1 MEQEYE
7 ISAEDW
13 NQPEKNIV
21 DGVLFT
27 VGVILREN
35 RQYII
40 L

>member
-13 NQPEKNIV
+13 NKLEKNIV

-27 VGVILREN
+27 VSVILREN
-35 RQYII
+35 R
-40 L
+40 